1 MSDPG
6 HRGPQSEDLQ
16 FKPMGEA
23 TEFGLVSRS
32 IVDYVTVSNS
42 DEVLGLLWFSDA
54 SGAAAFSNRRA
65 AGGVGLNAGVA
76 WHDQLG
82 DAFRRDLLPSEAVA
96 SFATTDLG
104 AFGHIE
110 PGSQRQAADSDE
122 VDALADRMS

>member
-1 MSDPG
+1 MSAPG

-23 TEFGLVSRS
+23 TEFELVSRS
-32 IVDYVTVSNS
+32 IVEYVTISNG

-65 AGGVGLNAGVA
+65 TGGVGLNAGA
-76 WHDQLG
+76 PWHEQLG
-82 DAFRRDLLPSEAVA
+82 DAFRRGLLPSEAIE

-110 PGSQRQAADSDE
+110 PGSRRQAADSEE
-122 VDALADRMS
+122 VDDLADRMS